1 MDRVDRNDDKSKE
14 EIESA
19 KRRIDNEFNKLFYKT
34 FYVNP
39 DKEVVIKG
47 IQSRLIL
54 SEEEQEKII
63 QEIHNLTIKKSLG
76 EEPTQLER
84 LALKFMFEDTY

>member
-63 QEIHNLTIKKSLG
+63 QEIHNLTIKNLSEKN
-76 EEPTQLER
+76 QHN
-84 LALKFMFEDTY
+84 

>member
-1 MDRVDRNDDKSKE
+1 MNEIDNNTKE

-39 DKEVVIKG
+39 NKEVVING
-47 IQSRLIL
+47 ITNHLIL

-63 QEIHNLTIKKSLG
+63 KEIHNLTIKKSMG
-76 EEPTQLER
+76 EEPSVLER
-84 LALKFMFEDTY
+84 IALQIMFEGTY